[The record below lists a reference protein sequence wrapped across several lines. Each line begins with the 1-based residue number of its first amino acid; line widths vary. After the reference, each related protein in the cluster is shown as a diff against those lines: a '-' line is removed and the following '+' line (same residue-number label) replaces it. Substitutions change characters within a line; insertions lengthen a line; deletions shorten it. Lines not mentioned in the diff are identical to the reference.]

1 MQDGY
6 QLQEALL
13 QSFVFRGALVKEI
26 VGEDHVGHPQAEEH
40 HQCSA
45 GVHRHGQAD
54 LVCAVGHANR
64 KAGAALLCVVD
75 EAVTE
80 TDQIGALVPNGG
92 VIQAVVGDGLNL
104 ENKVEGILVCFH
116 LNGDRNDLLFKRSAL
131 NPNKLNLKLADISL
145 HPCLYTD

>member
-1 MQDGY
+1 M
-6 QLQEALL
+6 L

-40 HQCSA
+40 HQRSA

-54 LVCAVGHANR
+54 LVRAVCHAYR
-64 KAGAALLCVVD
+64 EAGAALLCVVD

-92 VIQAVVGDGLNL
+92 VVQAAVGDGLNL
-104 ENKVEGILVCFH
+104 EDKRGRILVCLH
-116 LNGDRNDLLFKRSAL
+116 LNGGKICLLFNDLL
-131 NPNKLNLKLADISL
+131 
-145 HPCLYTD
+145 

>member
-1 MQDGY
+1 MQVGY

-54 LVCAVGHANR
+54 LVCAVCHANR
-64 KAGAALLCVVD
+64 EAGAALLCVVD

-80 TDQIGALVPNGG
+80 TDQIGALVPDGG

-104 ENKVEGILVCFH
+104 EDEEEGILVCFR
-116 LNGDRNDLLFKRSAL
+116 LNGEGSCLLFKRSAL
-131 NPNKLNLKLADISL
+131 NPTKLNLKLADINL
-145 HPCLYTD
+145 YPCL